1 MLFPILFIS
10 ILLTGIGFL
19 VTEENASYLLSGYN
33 TMSEEERKQFDIRG
47 YIPFFKKFHIFLG
60 TSLCSI
66 GLVIYYFIDADI
78 SGLFMGIYPILAYT
92 YFIWISNKKYS
103 HSTSTKQRILLYAVM
118 TGLLALIIGIL
129 YGFQETL
136 KENELHT
143 SATKIELT
151 GSYGA
156 TLQKQ
161 DILAVYLVNELP
173 PMAHKTNGFAL
184 ETVKK
189 GYFRTQIGEK
199 VKLLLNSNQKPILL
213 IETKDHEKIYYS
225 AKTKSNRI
233 LYQTLKKALP

>member
-33 TMSEEERKQFDIRG
+33 TMSEEEKNEFDIKG
-47 YIPFFKKFHIFLG
+47 YIPYFKKFHIFLG

-66 GLVIYYFIDADI
+66 GLFIFYFIDADT

-92 YFIWISNKKYS
+92 YFIWTSNKKYS
-103 HSTSTKQRILLYAVM
+103 HSTSTKQRILLYAVI
-118 TGLLALIIGIL
+118 TGLLALIIGII

-136 KENELHT
+136 KENELHI

-161 DILAVYLVNELP
+161 DILGVYLVNELP

-189 GYFRTQIGEK
+189 GYFTTQIGEK

-225 AKTKSNRI
+225 AKTESNRI

>member
-1 MLFPILFIS
+1 
-10 ILLTGIGFL
+10 
-19 VTEENASYLLSGYN
+19 
-33 TMSEEERKQFDIRG
+33 
-47 YIPFFKKFHIFLG
+47 
-60 TSLCSI
+60 
-66 GLVIYYFIDADI
+66 
-78 SGLFMGIYPILAYT
+78 
-92 YFIWISNKKYS
+92 
-103 HSTSTKQRILLYAVM
+103 M